1 MLFST
6 YNFINCLTLFAIIL
20 ACTFLLNAKIWWQHS
35 ARKVNESEKGREEKY
50 QVNYKNKNQF
60 IWMDWNMNSVTDI
73 PKKCI
78 SLESYCV

>member
-6 YNFINCLTLFAIIL
+6 YNFINFLTLFAVIF
-20 ACTFLLNAKIWWQHS
+20 ACAFLLNAKIWWQHS
-35 ARKVNESEKGREEKY
+35 VRKVNESEKGREEKY

-73 PKKCI
+73 PKNA
-78 SLESYCV
+78 SL